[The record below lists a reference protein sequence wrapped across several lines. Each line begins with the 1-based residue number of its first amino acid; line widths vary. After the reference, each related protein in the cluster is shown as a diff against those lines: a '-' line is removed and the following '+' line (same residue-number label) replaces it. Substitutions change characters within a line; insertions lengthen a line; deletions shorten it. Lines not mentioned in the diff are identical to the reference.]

1 MSAARTDFPQVDAG
15 RRRAHLSS
23 RHARIWHFINERVI
37 KETVMIIELGKASVE
52 TKGTQPGTKLDPQP
66 LVFPKIYA
74 QAFRVD

>member
-1 MSAARTDFPQVDAG
+1 M
-15 RRRAHLSS
+15 RAYGTSS
-23 RHARIWHFINERVI
+23 TREI